1 MLLKHITLNLFF
13 LNIKVKDC
21 YNLNKNRNNRSKDL
35 VKNKRKPRILR
46 SKMIFQNVSIS
57 IETIFVKNNNNS
69 AIKALLSIGS
79 QYQSYQWYLTV
90 YLNVKCIN
98 KQFDT
103 IDTLILTLRVPANTN
118 YTSMQ

>member
-1 MLLKHITLNLFF
+1 MLLKHIKLNLFF